1 MATNIDKA
9 LFQQPT
15 GIEQLSQDELPIEV
29 EIVDPEE
36 VTIRADGLEIEIEK
50 AEPTAEDF
58 DANLAEFMDESAMDT
73 MASTLAGDIDN
84 DKNSRKEWEKTYTEG
99 LKLLGLQYEERTEP
113 WDGAC
118 GVYSPVLTEAAVRF
132 QAESIMET
140 FPASGPVKTQII
152 GAIDEHAKGASA
164 KAA

>member
-84 DKNSRKEWEKTYTEG
+84 DKNSRKEWE
-99 LKLLGLQYEERTEP
+99 
-113 WDGAC
+113 
-118 GVYSPVLTEAAVRF
+118 
-132 QAESIMET
+132 
-140 FPASGPVKTQII
+140 
-152 GAIDEHAKGASA
+152 
-164 KAA
+164 